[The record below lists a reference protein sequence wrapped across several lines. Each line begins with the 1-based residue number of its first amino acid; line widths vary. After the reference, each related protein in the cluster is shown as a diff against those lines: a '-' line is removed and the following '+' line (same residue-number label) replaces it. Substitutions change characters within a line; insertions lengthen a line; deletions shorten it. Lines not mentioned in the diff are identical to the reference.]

1 MQSTE
6 LGGHVNGKINGV
18 PENKELK
25 NGRAEKLIV
34 VESLAELIRGILELE
49 DSRTGARE
57 FQLPMQL
64 THDEQLEVMR
74 VLGIIRRRGTPLRQ
88 IMDFGL
94 TTRIVVDFRPAL
106 ASHDL

>member
-1 MQSTE
+1 MPKTE
-6 LGGHVNGKINGV
+6 LGEHVNGQVSGAPK
-18 PENKELK
+18 NKELK
-25 NGRAEKLIV
+25 NGRSEKLIV
-34 VESLAELIRGILELE
+34 VESLAELIRGISELE
-49 DSRTGARE
+49 NSRTGARE

-64 THDEQLEVMR
+64 DHDEQLEVMR

-106 ASHDL
+106 AGHDL